1 MEVEQKLLQRPY
13 FWLMKASWDLDL
25 LDWVIAL
32 VLALLVLISISYFAY
47 HRYPR
52 LPVDNSTYTKTSI
65 DHHGMENGRPAGPTC
80 QRIYRDPNRRASFS
94 GNACSV
100 YSWPSSGGV
109 IIKDEVDAVELM
121 FLGLERLNPQMKR
134 DIDPAVEDAFGRE
147 LRKIGGKW
155 WRSEQRSLDVTVAQG
170 NGREPTAEERK
181 VQVFGWP
188 SSGGLLVLES
198 ESHEEMPEDIGRLTL
213 AFTMEERC
221 QLLEER
227 FHAMVYNDPREYE
240 GLADVWTKDGYEM
253 EAL

>member
-1 MEVEQKLLQRPY
+1 MEVAQKFLQRPY
-13 FWLMKASWDLDL
+13 FWLTKASWNLDS

-32 VLALLVLISISYFAY
+32 VLALLVL
-47 HRYPR
+47 
-52 LPVDNSTYTKTSI
+52 V
-65 DHHGMENGRPAGPTC
+65 
-80 QRIYRDPNRRASFS
+80 
-94 GNACSV
+94 
-100 YSWPSSGGV
+100 SWPSSGGV
-109 IIKDEVDAVELM
+109 IIKNEVDAVELM
-121 FLGLERLNPQMKR
+121 FLGLDRLNPQMKR

-181 VQVFGWP
+181 MQVFGWP
-188 SSGGLLVLES
+188 SSGGLLVLEL

-221 QLLEER
+221 RLLEER
-227 FHAMVYNDPREYE
+227 FHAMLYKDPREYE